1 MPTYRKKQSEPPR
14 AGDLVEALRRGDPA
28 GVPLAGHRSA
38 FYDRHLAEHT
48 YAQMNPKPAATL
60 P

>member
-28 GVPLAGHRSA
+28 GVPLAGTRVG
-38 FYDRHLAEHT
+38 DRDRLLT
-48 YAQMNPKPAATL
+48 YLPALWLSLQNT
-60 P
+60 